1 MTTDPTSSRDALGV
15 ARAVTSDCAVSSGRP
30 PHSGSETAA
39 AQFLVCNDD
48 RAVDVTDVPSPHDAD
63 VSDALRDSEVVA
75 RFIDENASRMSEAC
89 SYGASALQEL
99 GQRAAYL
106 YQGHG
111 LEEERQTWSMQAA
124 FRVVELIRDGCLDAA
139 ALCEIESHSI
149 LLGLGGDWGSEL
161 AHAVQYASGWS
172 GCLKHGRRAVTT
184 ARPEGQTWRP
194 IDFGDTLAAISAG
207 TFARP
212 QPAVGRLL
220 GGSALFYAGK
230 VNGIAGTSGVG
241 KSWTALVTAAQEL
254 ACGNAVFYVDLED
267 DVGAVLHRLVDL
279 GADTHDIAKL
289 FTYFRPEEKF
299 NGVARLHLEKLV
311 QDIRPTLVVIDSTG
325 EALALEGLNPNAD
338 EDVAAWFR
346 DVPRVLSKS
355 GAAVLLLDHLPK
367 GAANSAWPIG
377 SHRKRAAIDGAQ
389 YRQDIVIPFTS
400 GSSGKASLRCTK
412 DRHGNHQT
420 DAVVAELSMEHSA
433 ERGLNATLRIAT
445 ATHRRSPG
453 DPLDHYRN
461 EVIKA
466 LSASDRP
473 LGMNE
478 IKKAVKGRN
487 EKIAAAVADLVAV
500 GRVDV
505 SPGPSGRTLHFLASS
520 DVSPAPEG
528 FAAPDR

>member
-1 MTTDPTSSRDALGV
+1 M
-15 ARAVTSDCAVSSGRP
+15 ARAVTSDCAVSSGQP
-30 PHSGSETAA
+30 AHSDLETAA
-39 AQFLVCNDD
+39 AQRLVYNND
-48 RAVDVTDVPSPHDAD
+48 RAVDVTHVPSPHDAD
-63 VSDALRDSEVVA
+63 LSDVLRNSEVVA
-75 RFIDENASRMSEAC
+75 RFINETASRTSEAC
-89 SYGASALQEL
+89 PYGASALQEL

-106 YQGHG
+106 HQGHG
-111 LEEERQTWSMQAA
+111 LEEERQIWSMQAA

-139 ALCEIESHSI
+139 ALCEIESHST
-149 LLGLGGDWGSEL
+149 LLGAGGDWASDL
-161 AHAVQYASGWS
+161 AHAVQYASGES

-184 ARPEGQTWRP
+184 REGQTWRP
-194 IDFGDTLAAISAG
+194 IDFGDTLAAVSAG

-212 QPAVGRLL
+212 LPTVGRLL
-220 GGSALFYAGK
+220 GGSALFYPGK

-241 KSWTALVTAAQEL
+241 KSWTALVAAAQEL
-254 ACGNAVFYVDLED
+254 ACGNAVIYVDLED

-279 GADTHDIAKL
+279 GTDIHAIAKL
-289 FTYFRPEEKF
+289 FTYIHPEEKF
-299 NGVARLHLEKLV
+299 NGVARMQLEKLV
-311 QDIRPTLVVIDSTG
+311 QDTQPTLIVIDSTG

-338 EDVAAWFR
+338 EDVATWFR

-389 YRQDIVIPFTS
+389 YRQDIVIPFAS

-420 DAVVAELSMEHSA
+420 DAVVAELSMEHSD
-433 ERGLNATLRIAT
+433 ERGLTATLHVAP
-445 ATHRRSPG
+445 ATHHRSPG
-453 DPLDHYRN
+453 DPLDHHRN

-487 EKIAAAVADLVAV
+487 EKIAAAVADLVAT

-520 DVSPAPEG
+520 DVSPAAEG
-528 FAAPDR
+528 LAAPDR